1 MMRTGIYLPCVLLV
15 VLLHACASVDINTF
29 IAERQ
34 PITKSEN
41 DNREYR
47 YLRLTNG
54 LRLVLI
60 SDVDTERAG
69 VSLSVFRGNFSD
81 PEAYQGLAHFLEHML
96 FIATEKYPEVDGY
109 FNFIESHGGFSNAY
123 TDNDHTNYYFDIQPA
138 FLSEGLDR
146 FIHFFVDPKLE
157 PKYVEREINAVDS
170 EYQLFRKED
179 GWRAQMVRSMAMNP
193 AHPVRK
199 FSIGSLDTL
208 RDAHAA
214 LVGFFDSQY
223 SANQMGLVVLHN
235 QTLDEMESW
244 MVPMAMQIKD
254 RQLRAYEVTESLFE
268 KLPSVLTHQTL
279 QENNSVRFSFP
290 VPLLDPHYKTKPGD
304 YIANLI
310 GHEAKGSL
318 HSALTERGWI
328 TWLSAATRHT
338 DDKTSLFVVNIGLT
352 DQGKSRIPEITDLL
366 FDYIA
371 LLRVEEPKRWR
382 FEEQAIVSNL
392 GFRFQEEDA
401 PIATVSGI
409 SPDLAT
415 YPAEDLLIYPY
426 MMTRF
431 DAALIKFYTG
441 LLTPENVLVEV
452 VGPDVATTHT
462 EPWFQ
467 VNYKLEQGPIPMR
480 NANADALQL
489 PAPNRFL
496 PEVLTVVPDDTL
508 PPRVISKE
516 ASQEIWFD
524 VDTQFGT
531 PRSTLSLSLRNP
543 DGIISLQDVVLAG
556 LYRRLVTDDL
566 SMSSYPALLAGV
578 AYQLATPPKGFRVAV
593 FGYSDKQLILLDTV
607 LDSLMNMDINPDRF
621 NVLKANYLR
630 QLHNSKSDPPYAQT
644 LSTMEDM
651 LLNYSWPA
659 KTQAEYLATVTL
671 DDLDLWRTEQF
682 SRLDVLAML
691 HGNVTPDMLDELH
704 KVLTAHVSAVDIS
717 PVQPVVAE
725 VNGVYEIQVDHED
738 SAILLRIQD
747 PDDSFASRAK
757 SALMTHLMNNAFFS
771 SLRTEQQLGYVVQ
784 MLEGTLHNRGGIM
797 FQIQSPVAPA
807 DVLEQRIIS
816 FVDERIRVVSGY
828 SNADFKQ
835 HKASLISLLT
845 ESDKNLVERSRRYW
859 NNLDQ
864 GVLTFDAGQQI
875 ADELAKLTI
884 ADMLA
889 YVKEIRRDLQNRR
902 ILVFSRGGFDTKP
915 ANAKLLN

>member
-1 MMRTGIYLPCVLLV
+1 MRNSRYLPCLLLI
-15 VLLHACASVDINTF
+15 VLLHACTNVDINTL
-29 IAERQ
+29 ITERQ

-41 DNREYR
+41 DDREYR

-69 VSLSVFRGNFSD
+69 VSLSVFRGNYSD
-81 PEAYQGLAHFLEHML
+81 PEEYQGLAHFLEHML
-96 FIATEKYPEVDGY
+96 FIATEKYPVVDGY

-123 TDNDHTNYYFDIQPA
+123 TDNDHTNYYFDIQPE
-138 FLSEGLDR
+138 FLDEGLDR

-157 PKYVEREINAVDS
+157 PRYVEREINAVDS

-179 GWRAQMVRSMAMNP
+179 GWRAQMVRTMAMNP

-199 FSIGSLDTL
+199 FSIGSLGTL

-214 LVGFFDSQY
+214 LVEFFDSQY

-244 MVPMAMQIKD
+244 IVPIAMLIKD
-254 RQLRAYEVTESLFE
+254 RQLPAYEVTEPLFE
-268 KLPSVLTHQTL
+268 ELPSVLTHQTL
-279 QENNSVRFSFP
+279 QENDSVRFSFP

-318 HSALTERGWI
+318 HSALTKRGWI
-328 TWLSAATRHT
+328 TWLSAATRHV

-371 LLRVEEPKRWR
+371 LLRIEEPQRWR
-382 FEEQAIVSNL
+382 FDEQAIVSNL

-401 PIATVSGI
+401 PIVTVSSI
-409 SPDLAT
+409 SPDLAI
-415 YPAEDLLIYPY
+415 YPAKDLLNYPY
-426 MMTRF
+426 LMQRF
-431 DAALIKFYTG
+431 DPALIKSYASM
-441 LLTPENVLVEV
+441 LTPENVMVEV
-452 VGPDVATTHT
+452 VGPDVGTTHT

-467 VNYKLEQGPIPMR
+467 VNYKWKQGPIPIR
-480 NANADALQL
+480 STTAKDLQL
-489 PAPNRFL
+489 PAPNRYL
-496 PEVLTVVPDDTL
+496 PEVLTVVPDDAM
-508 PPRVISKE
+508 PPRLTTKDKSR
-516 ASQEIWFD
+516 EIWFD
-524 VDTQFGT
+524 IDTEFGS

-543 DGIISLQDVVLAG
+543 DGIVSLQDVVLAG
-556 LYRRLVTDDL
+556 LYQRLVTDDL
-566 SMSSYPALLAGV
+566 SMASYPALLAGV
-578 AYQLATPPKGFRVAV
+578 AYQVATPPKGFRVAV

-607 LDSLMNMDINPDRF
+607 LDSLMNMEISADRF
-621 NVLKANYLR
+621 NVLKSDYLR
-630 QLHNSKSDPPYAQT
+630 QLHNSRSDPPYAQT
-644 LSTMEDM
+644 LSTMKDM

-659 KTQAEYLATVTL
+659 KTQADYLATVTL
-671 DDLDLWRTEQF
+671 EDLYSWRSKQL

-691 HGNVTPDMLDELH
+691 HGNVTPNMLDELH
-704 KVLTAHVSAVDIS
+704 EVLTAHVAAVDIA
-717 PVQPVVAE
+717 PVQPVVVE
-725 VNGVYEIQVDHED
+725 INGVFEIEVDHED

-747 PDDSFASRAK
+747 ADDSFASRAK

-771 SLRTEQQLGYVVQ
+771 SLRTDQQLGYVVQ
-784 MLEGTLHNRGGIM
+784 MLEGTLHNRGGVM

-807 DVLEQRIIS
+807 DVLEQRIVS
-816 FVDERIRVVSGY
+816 FVDEQIRVVSGY
-828 SNADFKQ
+828 SNSEFNQ

-864 GVLTFDAGQQI
+864 GVLTFDSGQQI
-875 ADELAKLTI
+875 ADELVKLTI

-889 YVKEIRRDLQNRR
+889 YVKKIRRDLQNRR
-902 ILVFSRGGFDTKP
+902 ILVFSRGGFDTMP
-915 ANAKLLN
+915 ADAKLLKK